1 MFTFISV
8 VLGIIWAL
16 ISLVLLFKVWDKIG
30 PAVLSMS
37 NNHIVQVAA
46 MVIVYAMIFYI
57 PVRIW
62 CWLWS

>member
-37 NNHIVQVAA
+37 NLSLTASGTN
-46 MVIVYAMIFYI
+46 
-57 PVRIW
+57 
-62 CWLWS
+62 